1 MNRCRYSGFLYRL
14 IKLVLFKLVLI
25 KLVLSELVHINSSN
39 QKHQFGF
46 FSHLV
51 LYIFLRFISMS
62 VEKSRYRVEVQ
73 QMMFVS
79 GETTDPPV
87 ETTQLI
93 EDIVRGQVI
102 EILLQATKTASTRG
116 TRSIT
121 PEDVIFLIRHDKAK
135 VIRLITYLSWK
146 DVRKNAKDE
155 GGGTESL
162 MEQESGAAAPG
173 ATGPSSDQSKMITRY
188 KKLKIKLPWEV
199 QFMFSEQH
207 YDASEEAQDENEEEK
222 AATLVSLK
230 RLKVADERTKN
241 MTKEEYVHWSECR
254 QASFTFRK
262 AKKFREWAQIP
273 QICDSRPN
281 DDVIDILGF
290 LTFEIVCNITEEAM
304 EIKAAEERLF
314 QQSLLKTGKEIA
326 KRKRKY
332 LFDKP
337 DELAKPIQPHHVE
350 EAWRR
355 LQSISFEHKAVRS
368 FGGGLIR
375 SQTRLI

>member
-1 MNRCRYSGFLYRL
+1 
-14 IKLVLFKLVLI
+14 
-25 KLVLSELVHINSSN
+25 
-39 QKHQFGF
+39 
-46 FSHLV
+46 
-51 LYIFLRFISMS
+51 
-62 VEKSRYRVEVQ
+62 
-73 QMMFVS
+73 MMFVS

-87 ETTQLI
+87 ETTLLI

-102 EILLQATKTASTRG
+102 EILVQATKTASLRG
-116 TRSIT
+116 TRSIA

-162 MEQESGAAAPG
+162 MEQEGGGQGAAG
-173 ATGPSSDQSKMITRY
+173 GPASDQSKMITRY
-188 KKLKIKLPWEV
+188 KKLKIRLPWEV

-207 YDASEEAQDENEEEK
+207 FDATDDAQDGDEEER

-273 QICDSRPN
+273 QICETRPN

-290 LTFEIVCNITEEAM
+290 LTFEIVCSITEEAM

-314 QQSLLKTGKEIA
+314 QQSILKTGKEIT

-337 DELAKPIQPHHVE
+337 DELAKPVQPHHVE

-355 LQSISFEHKAVRS
+355 LQSIRFEHKAARS
-368 FGGGLIR
+368 FGGGMIR
-375 SQTRLI
+375 SHTRVI

>member
-1 MNRCRYSGFLYRL
+1 
-14 IKLVLFKLVLI
+14 
-25 KLVLSELVHINSSN
+25 
-39 QKHQFGF
+39 
-46 FSHLV
+46 
-51 LYIFLRFISMS
+51 MS
-62 VEKSRYRVEVQ
+62 TDKKFYRVEVQ

-87 ETTQLI
+87 ETTLLI

-102 EILLQATKTASTRG
+102 EILIQATKTASLRG
-116 TRSIT
+116 TRSIA

-162 MEQESGAAAPG
+162 MEQEANGTS
-173 ATGPSSDQSKMITRY
+173 ATSGPSNDQSKMITRY
-188 KKLKIKLPWEV
+188 KKLKIRLPWEV

-207 YDASEEAQDENEEEK
+207 YDVSEEAQDEDDEEK

-230 RLKVADERTKN
+230 RLKVADDRTRN

-262 AKKFREWAQIP
+262 AKKFREWAQIA
-273 QICDSRPN
+273 QICESRPN

-314 QQSLLKTGKEIA
+314 QQSLLKTGKEVA

-337 DELAKPIQPHHVE
+337 DELVKPIQPHHVE

-355 LQSISFEHKAVRS
+355 LQSMKFEQKALRS
-368 FGGGLIR
+368 FGGGIVR
-375 SQTRLI
+375 SQTRVI